1 MTKFNQ
7 NHSLKPYIDINID
20 LKKEAKNN
28 FEKSFLNWWIA
39 MENLRKHNFVTTEK
53 RSNYLVSE
61 PNLHTKKF
69 FPEKLLALK
78 MKKLRYLWINLST

>member
-1 MTKFNQ
+1 
-7 NHSLKPYIDINID
+7 
-20 LKKEAKNN
+20 
-28 FEKSFLNWWIA
+28 

-78 MKKLRYLWINLST
+78 MKKLRYL